1 MSLDDGNAG
10 RAGWPASEDPLE
22 EQHLAGGILAALT
35 QGLALAGGV
44 FLLVAIV
51 ITLVS
56 VGGRYA
62 FGAPVPGD
70 YELVELTCAIGVFL
84 FFPYTQSVSG
94 NITAEFFTA
103 GLSARKRR
111 LLDIASDITFAL
123 VAMLLTWRLG
133 EGLLEKFTTGET
145 SILIRIPLWWAY
157 GVAVASMLLLSVVC
171 LARAVAGIGSLR
183 R

>member
-1 MSLDDGNAG
+1 MSRQDGTAG
-10 RAGWPASEDPLE
+10 RAGGPASQEPLE
-22 EQHLAGGILAALT
+22 QELMIRGTLGALT
-35 QGLALAGGV
+35 RALALVGGA

-84 FFPYTQSVSG
+84 FFPYTHSVSG

-111 LLDIASDITFAL
+111 LLDIANDVVFAL
-123 VAMLLTWRLG
+123 VAMLITWRLG
-133 EGLLEKFTTGET
+133 EGLMDKFANGET

-157 GVAVASMLLLSVVC
+157 GVAVASMLLLTVVC
-171 LARAVAGIGSLR
+171 FARVVVGLGSLR